1 MTERSRS
8 APLGGDEA
16 VVALIVVVGVLC
28 AVVWSGA
35 QVASLLSTGHFVR
48 AGLGDAMSAA
58 IRLPDNAVQP
68 AGAWSDPAVS
78 GHLPG
83 PLLYWASTAL
93 VGVVELAGA
102 VWMWL
107 KLFSSS
113 IGTKQRTRLGV
124 QVGAR
129 LAARADLT
137 PLIVAG
143 PEVGRFV
150 FGCLDQR
157 TLLATEN
164 GQPSKRRRPNKR
176 VGRRTAVAMIGPSQ
190 SGKTSAV
197 VAGILDW
204 NGPALL
210 SSVKNDLFD
219 ETIARRRQLGDVYVF
234 DPMRTIPRLPDGV
247 KRVGWSPLHA
257 ARTVSGAIEISTALL
272 DAAPKDGVT
281 NGSYWTSKGQALL
294 WPMLFAAAHDPD
306 LTMADVVRWL
316 SSQDGNPQPPTGGP
330 GGNGAPQVD
339 PDQFGE
345 IRTILRHYAAT
356 GEERVAIQAKHT
368 LDQFDG
374 FFRLDHRTRSDIY
387 STSQTLVQP
396 WEDPN
401 ISYASSPAVGPVA
414 DLRQVLEGANTL
426 YVCTPLKDASRYSV
440 VFGGLL
446 GALLRDQAYDVAN
459 RYGKR
464 LPGLLCIIDEAGN
477 TPLRWLPEVAST
489 CSGIGVQLVT
499 VWQSKAQ
506 IDATYQNQADP
517 MLTNHATKIFF
528 AGASDTSTLRYVTY
542 LGGEEEVTQRTANAD
557 AHFGGYRRGVGDST
571 VHRPLLPAEVLRQ
584 AEPGHAILF
593 HATHPP
599 AHIQGRWIGD
609 DARLARIAAG
619 AEPKPEIV
627 LDDEL
632 KAALEHDATP
642 PIEVLRHLVSS
653 RAASHGGSSPEPT
666 RGLHPWPSNVTATDS
681 RSDPPPTAL
690 ARKSPEG
697 RHGR

>member
-1 MTERSRS
+1 MTEHRSRS
-8 APLGGDEA
+8 GPLGGDEA
-16 VVALIVVVGVLC
+16 VAALILMLGIVCL
-28 AVVWSGA
+28 AVWSGA
-35 QVASLLSTGHFVR
+35 QLAAVVSTGRFAP
-48 AGLGDAMSAA
+48 AGLGDALSAA
-58 IRLPDNAVQP
+58 IRLPGNAAVP
-68 AGAWSDPAVS
+68 AGAWRDPAIS
-78 GHLPG
+78 SLLPG
-83 PLLYWASTAL
+83 PVLYWTAT
-93 VGVVELAGA
+93 VVATAVEVSVA
-102 VWMWL
+102 VWLWL

-113 IGTKQRTRLGV
+113 IGTRRRTRLGV

-129 LAARADLT
+129 LAERGDLT

-143 PEVGRFV
+143 PEQGRFV

-164 GQPSKRRRPNKR
+164 GQPTKRRRRNR
-176 VGRRTAVAMIGPSQ
+176 RGGRRTAVAMIGPSQ

-204 NGPALL
+204 NGPAVL

-281 NGSYWTSKGQALL
+281 NASYWTSKGQALL
-294 WPMLFAAAHDPD
+294 WPMLFAASHDPD
-306 LTMADVVRWL
+306 RTMADVVRWL
-316 SSQDGNPQPPTGGP
+316 SSQDGNPQPPAGGP

-339 PDQFGE
+339 PEHVGE

-356 GEERVAIQAKHT
+356 GEERVAIQAQHT

-401 ISYASSPAVGPVA
+401 VSYASSPAAGPVA

-459 RYGKR
+459 RYGER
-464 LPGLLCIIDEAGN
+464 LPGLLCVIDEAGN

-506 IDATYQNQADP
+506 IDATYQDQADP

-557 AHFGGYRRGVGDST
+557 AHLGGYRRGVGDST
-571 VHRPLLPAEVLRQ
+571 VHRPLLPPEVLRQ

-593 HATHPP
+593 HATLPP
-599 AHIQGRWIGD
+599 AHIQGRWVGD
-609 DARLARIAAG
+609 DDRLARLAAG
-619 AEPKPEIV
+619 EGCRPEIAV
-627 LDDEL
+627 DDDL
-632 KAALEHDATP
+632 TAALDHDPTP
-642 PIEVLRHLVSS
+642 PIEVLRHLRSRPAGPHSGTLPGSGS
-653 RAASHGGSSPEPT
+653 RASIAMPL
-666 RGLHPWPSNVTATDS
+666 RD
-681 RSDPPPTAL
+681 R
-690 ARKSPEG
+690 R
-697 RHGR
+697 R

>member
-1 MTERSRS
+1 MTEHRSRS
-8 APLGGDEA
+8 TPLGGDEA
-16 VVALIVVVGVLC
+16 VAALILMIGIVCLVT
-28 AVVWSGA
+28 WSGA
-35 QVASLLSTGHFVR
+35 ELAAFVSTGRFVP
-48 AGLGDAMSAA
+48 AGPGDALSAA
-58 IRLPDNAVQP
+58 IRLPGSVALP
-68 AGAWSDPAVS
+68 AGAWRDPAIS
-78 GHLPG
+78 GQLPG
-83 PLLYWASTAL
+83 PVLYWTATL
-93 VGVVELAGA
+93 VAGA
-102 VWMWL
+102 VQVTAAVWLWL

-113 IGTKQRTRLGV
+113 IGTRRRTRLGV

-129 LAARADLT
+129 LAERGDLT
-137 PLIVAG
+137 SLIVAG
-143 PEVGRFV
+143 PEPGRFV

-157 TLLATEN
+157 ILLATES
-164 GQPSKRRRPNKR
+164 GQPSKRRRRNR
-176 VGRRTAVAMIGPSQ
+176 RGGRRTAVAMIGPSQ

-204 NGPALL
+204 NGPAVL

-257 ARTVSGAIEISTALL
+257 ARTVSGAIEVSTALL

-281 NGSYWTSKGQALL
+281 NASYWTSKGQALL

-306 LTMADVVRWL
+306 RTMADVVRWL
-316 SSQDGNPQPPTGGP
+316 SSQDGNPQPPAGGP
-330 GGNGAPQVD
+330 GGGAPQVD
-339 PDQFGE
+339 PGHVGE

-356 GEERVAIQAKHT
+356 GEERVAIQAQHT

-401 ISYASSPAVGPVA
+401 VSYASSPAAGPVA

-464 LPGLLCIIDEAGN
+464 LPGLLCVIDEAGN
-477 TPLRWLPEVAST
+477 TPLRWLPGVAST

-506 IDATYQNQADP
+506 IDATYQDQADP

-528 AGASDTSTLRYVTY
+528 AGASDTSTLRFVTY

-557 AHFGGYRRGVGDST
+557 AHLGGYRRGVGDST
-571 VHRPLLPAEVLRQ
+571 VHRPLLPPEVLRQ

-593 HATHPP
+593 HATLPP
-599 AHIQGRWIGD
+599 AHIQGRWVGD
-609 DARLARIAAG
+609 DARLARLAAG
-619 AEPKPEIV
+619 DGPTLEIAV
-627 LDDEL
+627 DDDL
-632 KAALEHDATP
+632 TAALDHDSTP
-642 PIEVLRHLVSS
+642 PIEVLRHLSASS
-653 RAASHGGSSPEPT
+653 VAAVEVSSPEAGSGFAP
-666 RGLHPWPSNVTATDS
+666 
-681 RSDPPPTAL
+681 L
-690 ARKSPEG
+690 ADQ
-697 RHGR
+697 RHRR